1 MMKDRFHV
9 AGKLVAV
16 LLLGITVA
24 GCAISRY
31 GIEIDN
37 VKNIKAIYIRNA
49 GTTDWGYNMLS
60 DMKNITKSKFSEM
73 VDIKVLDTNGVVY
86 SKYNVS
92 FNDTAFVESGKTSSL
107 NLFAQLGLAGA
118 LVAVLFL
125 MPKPDVK

>member
-1 MMKDRFHV
+1 MKNIFHV
-9 AGKLVAV
+9 LIRLIVV

-92 FNDTAFVESGKTSSL
+92 FNDTAFEETGKTKSYSIIMSL
-107 NLFAQLGLAGA
+107 LDILFW
-118 LVAVLFL
+118 
-125 MPKPDVK
+125 